1 MIRVIV
7 IGLGDNVVDCNYTTK
22 VIYPGGNSYNFAV
35 MAKRL
40 GYDSAYAGV
49 IGNDWQADEIIA
61 LLERENVDISH
72 CHYESGETG
81 VCGIHL
87 TNGDRTIVEEN
98 DAGVVKAKPYQV
110 TEEEIEYLRQF
121 DLVHSSCYSHIENQ
135 LKKIKDAGISVLYD
149 FSDEWTEETLSE
161 ICANITIAFFSGKDL
176 AIEDL
181 EKLVKKCVNEYGC
194 ELAITTFGERGAMV
208 YNGRKLYKKQPYNYE
223 APIVDTTGAGDS
235 WITAFIT
242 SYFSGMKIF
251 AHLHSHKFENF
262 SRKIDQDD
270 YVDHLIE
277 FSMCSGNLF
286 ARHNC
291 LMEGSLGY
299 GIKFE
304 EGR

>member
-1 MIRVIV
+1 MIRV

-72 CHYESGETG
+72 CHYESRETG